1 VTRVLLL
8 TSHPLG
14 PPWDSADKQLAAAVA
29 RHVPEVRFCVLDRLG
44 GPRSGLGDWR
54 LPVWSRSGQPGRL
67 AHAQV
72 AAFGLAAEPA
82 VDLVHAVVTIGPG
95 FGRLARWHRRLPAR
109 LRRPVLH
116 TAPGVTDPATLA
128 SAVPLGPTVAL
139 SEATAALL
147 RDAGF
152 GDVRVVP
159 PGIPLERWPM
169 RPRPSGGPP
178 MVLFA
183 GHHDPG
189 GGAEEALRGMAA
201 ACQATPTPARLV
213 LAMRS
218 RPGQD
223 ARREAARLR
232 ALAGSLGLAGVELLG
247 HVADMP
253 SLIREATLVV
263 LPART
268 LAGKADLPLVV
279 LEAMA
284 AGRPVVVSRL
294 PSLATLGGAVTSVPP
309 GSPAALG
316 VAVAGLLDDPARW
329 RAMAAAGRRAVEA
342 RFSEQAMAASY
353 ARLYA
358 ELCRR
363 PLAAGAVAR

>member
-1 VTRVLLL
+1 MTRVLLL
-8 TSHPLG
+8 TSHPLS

-29 RHVPEVRFCVLDRLG
+29 RHVPGVRFCVLDRLG
-44 GPRSGLGDWR
+44 ARAGGLGDWR
-54 LPVWSRSGQPGRL
+54 LPVWSPSGQPGRL

-72 AAFGLAAEPA
+72 AALGLAAEPA

-116 TAPGVTDPATLA
+116 TAPGVTDPSALA

-139 SEATAALL
+139 SEATAARL

-152 GDVRVVP
+152 GDVRVVA

-169 RPRPSGGPP
+169 WRRPAGGPP

-201 ACQATPTPARLV
+201 ACAGTPLRARLV

-223 ARREAARLR
+223 ARREAARLE
-232 ALAGSLGLAGVELLG
+232 GLAGALGLPDVRVLG

-284 AGRPVVVSRL
+284 AGRPVVISRL
-294 PSLATLGGAVTSVPP
+294 PSLAALGDAVTSVPP
-309 GSPAALG
+309 GSAAELG
-316 VAVAGLLDDPARW
+316 RAVAGLLDAPARW
-329 RAMAAAGRRAVEA
+329 RAMAAAGRRAVEE
-342 RFSEQAMAASY
+342 RFSERAMAASY

-358 ELCRR
+358 EMHRR
-363 PLAAGAVAR
+363 PVPTGAVAR

>member
-29 RHVPEVRFCVLDRLG
+29 RHVPGVRFCVVDRLG
-44 GPRSGLGDWR
+44 GPASGLGDWR
-54 LPVWSRSGQPGRL
+54 LPVWSRSGRPGRL
-67 AHAQV
+67 ARAQV
-72 AAFGLAAEPA
+72 AALGLAAEPA

-95 FGRLARWHRRLPAR
+95 FGRLARWHRRLPPR

-116 TAPGVTDPATLA
+116 TVPGVTDPAALA
-128 SAVPLGPTVAL
+128 AAVPLGPTVTL
-139 SEATAALL
+139 SQATADRL
-147 RDAGF
+147 RRAGF

-159 PGIPLERWPM
+159 PGIPLERWPV
-169 RPRPSGGPP
+169 RPRPAGGPP
-178 MVLFA
+178 TVLFA

-189 GGAEEALRGMAA
+189 GGAEEALAGMAA
-201 ACQATPTPARLV
+201 LPPDRAARLV

-232 ALAGSLGLAGVELLG
+232 SKAAALGVAGVEVRG
-247 HVADMP
+247 QVADMP
-253 SLIREATLVV
+253 GLVAEATVVV
-263 LPART
+263 LPARD
-268 LAGKADLPLVV
+268 LAGKADVPLVV

-294 PSLATLGGAVTSVPP
+294 PAL
-309 GSPAALG
+309 AALG
-316 VAVAGLLDDPARW
+316 DAVTAVPAGDPGALGEAVARLLEDQARW
-329 RAMAAAGRRAVEA
+329 RAMAAAGRRAVED
-342 RFSEQAMAASY
+342 RFSERAMAAAY
-353 ARLYA
+353 QRLYA
-358 ELCRR
+358 ELGRR
-363 PLAAGAVAR
+363 RAVAGMAAR

>member
-1 VTRVLLL
+1 
-8 TSHPLG
+8 
-14 PPWDSADKQLAAAVA
+14 
-29 RHVPEVRFCVLDRLG
+29 
-44 GPRSGLGDWR
+44 
-54 LPVWSRSGQPGRL
+54 
-67 AHAQV
+67 
-72 AAFGLAAEPA
+72 
-82 VDLVHAVVTIGPG
+82 
-95 FGRLARWHRRLPAR
+95 
-109 LRRPVLH
+109 
-116 TAPGVTDPATLA
+116 
-128 SAVPLGPTVAL
+128 
-139 SEATAALL
+139 
-147 RDAGF
+147 
-152 GDVRVVP
+152 
-159 PGIPLERWPM
+159 
-169 RPRPSGGPP
+169 
-178 MVLFA
+178 
-183 GHHDPG
+183 
-189 GGAEEALRGMAA
+189 
-201 ACQATPTPARLV
+201 
-213 LAMRS
+213 MRS

-253 SLIREATLVV
+253 SLIGEATLVV

-294 PSLATLGGAVTSVPP
+294 PSMATLGDAVTRVPP